1 MQIDLSQGYALFLG
15 SDYSSWKADFYVFVL
30 NVKSALNHIHEAT
43 HWSVLVSVLLIF
55 TLERDDLSRHAS
67 HFHSA

>member
-1 MQIDLSQGYALFLG
+1 M
-15 SDYSSWKADFYVFVL
+15 KADFHVFLL

-43 HWSVLVSVLLIF
+43 REATHRSVLVFVPLISI
-55 TLERDDLSRHAS
+55 LERDDLGRPAS